1 MGSRGFPLHP
11 KALGVSE
18 ICFFGKSKL
27 KMGVAGL
34 GTDDQK
40 NAIAA
45 TAPITTA
52 FKFCIRHRKSGL
64 LNLLPIEVRV

>member
-1 MGSRGFPLHP
+1 VHAP
-11 KALGVSE
+11 VSCE
-18 ICFFGKSKL
+18 HVVDDRVGRDEVEASD
-27 KMGVAGL
+27 MAGL

-45 TAPITTA
+45 TAPIATA

-64 LNLLPIEVRV
+64 LNRLPIEVRVWCF